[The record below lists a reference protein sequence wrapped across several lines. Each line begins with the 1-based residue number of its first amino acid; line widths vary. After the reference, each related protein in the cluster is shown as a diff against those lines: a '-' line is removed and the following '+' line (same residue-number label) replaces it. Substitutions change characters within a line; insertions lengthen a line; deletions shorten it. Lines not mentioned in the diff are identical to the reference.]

1 MFGLLKRGTTAK
13 GRIGLAFNGAQVA
26 VAVVSHQGASAVLE
40 RCERLPVDAA
50 DGAEAIKAAL
60 RAAGLPR
67 LPVSIVL
74 RPADYQL
81 ALVEAPDVPPAEL
94 RAAMRWRLKDA
105 IDFPV
110 EDAVIDVFDVPAQNR
125 SRQGRMVYAVAA
137 RRSAVAGY
145 SAALA
150 AVPTFDVIDV
160 PELCLRNLASA
171 LPEAGGGVALLYL
184 GETAATVVLIRG
196 TTFYLARQMSLS
208 AALPRAAGGDA
219 GRSLD
224 SAAIVLE
231 LQRSLDYY
239 ERHFDQ
245 PPITRI
251 VISPGGPQAQVL
263 AAQLSRETGLDVTI
277 LDLNSVLRCTQPL
290 DPAIQEGCVMAVGA
304 ALREERR
311 TL

>member
-1 MFGLLKRGTTAK
+1 MFGLLKRGTTSK
-13 GRIGLAFNGAQVA
+13 GRIGLTFNGGQVA
-26 VAVVSHQGASAVLE
+26 VAVVSHQGGSAVLE
-40 RCERLPVDAA
+40 RCELLPVDAA
-50 DGAEAIKAAL
+50 DGAEAMRAAV

-67 LPVSIVL
+67 LPVSIAL
-74 RPADYQL
+74 RPEDYQL

-105 IDFPV
+105 IDFRV
-110 EDAVIDVFDVPAQNR
+110 EDAVIDVFDLPAKNR

-137 RRSAVAGY
+137 RRSAIAGY

-171 LPEAGGGVALLYL
+171 LPEAAAGIALLYL
-184 GETAATVVLIRG
+184 SETAATVVLVRG

-208 AALPRAAGGDA
+208 AAQPRTARGDA
-219 GRSLD
+219 GPSLD
-224 SAAIVLE
+224 SAAVVLE

-251 VISPGGPQAQVL
+251 AIAPGGPQAQVL
-263 AAQLSRETGLDVTI
+263 AAELNRDTGLNVTV
-277 LDLNSVLRCTQPL
+277 LDLNSVLSCTQPL
-290 DPAIQEGCVMAVGA
+290 DPAIQEACVMAVGA